1 MSDDKNL
8 KARIANL
15 NNRVS
20 KAVGAIDHG
29 PMANFVATLLG
40 CTVSTHLQHFTTAS
54 RSDHLALEQFY
65 EAIPDLVDG
74 LAESYQGKFGKIVG
88 VYPSA
93 TPITAD
99 NALEYLLHIEAY
111 VEQARQ
117 TLPQLSW
124 IQNQIDEIAKLT
136 NQVIYQLREL
146 S

>member
-1 MSDDKNL
+1 MAPDKDL

-29 PMANFVATLLG
+29 PMANFTATLLG
-40 CTVSTHLQHFTTAS
+40 CTVSTHLQHFSTAS
-54 RSDHLALEQFY
+54 RSDHIALEQFY

-74 LAESYQGKFGKIVG
+74 LTESYQGKFGKITG
-88 VYPSA
+88 VYPNA
-93 TPITAD
+93 VQITAD
-99 NALEYLLHIEAY
+99 NALDYLLHIDAY
-111 VEQARQ
+111 IETARL